1 MKRYLRYLIAIL
13 LLSTLQVHAG
23 VVEDAEEELKKMGRG
38 QEQSFTAD
46 SERIAPSYPTRGG
59 NRSRSGGSK
68 TSQTSRTTKSGD
80 EGAVQGSGSNTPAAS
95 TEDAGQDGE
104 APGAFNELRHR
115 LDVGTFDFRG
125 DRRRQASGQVGMS
138 PYCPTCLGVS
148 GETELRCPLDQQFL
162 RRRSCTD
169 CQAELFPREIYC
181 AHCGHLNRAPEEVL
195 LLPPDASPRRQLGSL
210 FLDLL
215 TVGVLVFVVLWN
227 WTPLLSLFLMPV
239 FGLTYRVLGR
249 SGGRQTFG

>member
-1 MKRYLRYLIAIL
+1 
-13 LLSTLQVHAG
+13 
-23 VVEDAEEELKKMGRG
+23 
-38 QEQSFTAD
+38 
-46 SERIAPSYPTRGG
+46 
-59 NRSRSGGSK
+59 
-68 TSQTSRTTKSGD
+68 
-80 EGAVQGSGSNTPAAS
+80 
-95 TEDAGQDGE
+95 
-104 APGAFNELRHR
+104 
-115 LDVGTFDFRG
+115 
-125 DRRRQASGQVGMS
+125 MS

-181 AHCGHLNRAPEEVL
+181 AYCGHLNRAPEEVL

-227 WTPLLSLFLMPV
+227 WTPFLSLFLMPV

-249 SGGRQTFG
+249 SGGRQTFGQAVFSTVTVTPQAGPVAMSEALRRTLWETLKSPLLLLGKAGVEKEIEGRSDTLEISLV